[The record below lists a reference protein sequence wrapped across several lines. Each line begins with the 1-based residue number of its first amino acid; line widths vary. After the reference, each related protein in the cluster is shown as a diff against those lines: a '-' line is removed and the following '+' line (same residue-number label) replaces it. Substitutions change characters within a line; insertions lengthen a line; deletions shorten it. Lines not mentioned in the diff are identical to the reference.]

1 MVKIMSVRPLK
12 RLRPLSPFQAVQK
25 RTFTSQWNEILRV
38 WTKLDELPS
47 LTNSGGQTCSRFIV
61 NANTAHETVVTM
73 TKMKS
78 MGLHSHIFSI
88 ELNGVVAPV
97 ILKKHTTSDENNVP
111 PEIEA
116 ELQKWAHKR
125 GLAPEVKTYNN
136 KAMII
141 EKCPEALE
149 IQPLDQGYEY
159 IRGLSRKRFMVNTL
173 NTALGKG
180 SLQLFDFILK
190 MHDTT
195 GMYNIDPNFD
205 NYMYLRDTLVQIDY
219 GQNRFVSE
227 VDFSTWFKQL
237 PKSFRHRRQDLM
249 AKLVVN
255 DTAFPPLFQWYDV
268 HVGTELQDKRTW
280 TREQWLTSI
289 PGFTQE
295 RQLLLHQLEQE
306 RQKLLA
312 PTQDSHPPLVF

>member
-1 MVKIMSVRPLK
+1 MPKIMSARPLK
-12 RLRPLSPFQAVQK
+12 RLRPLSPFQTVRK
-25 RTFTSQWNEILRV
+25 HTFTSQWHEILRV
-38 WTKLDELPS
+38 WSKLDNLPP
-47 LTNSGGQTCSRFIV
+47 LINAGGQTCSRFIV

-88 ELNGVVAPV
+88 ELNGVLAPV

-125 GLAPEVKTYNN
+125 GLAPEVKSYNK

-141 EKCPEALE
+141 EKCPNALQ

-159 IRGLSRKRFMVNTL
+159 MRGLSRKRFKVNTL

-190 MHDTT
+190 MYDTA
-195 GMYNIDPNFD
+195 GMYNRDPNFD

-227 VDFSTWFKQL
+227 KAFSSWFLQL
-237 PKSFRHRRQDLM
+237 PEALRRHRQELM
-249 AKLVVN
+249 TKLVVN
-255 DTAFPPLFQWYDV
+255 DSAFPPLFQWYDV
-268 HVGTELQDKRTW
+268 HVGTELADKKTW
-280 TREQWLTSI
+280 TREQWVTSI
-289 PGFTQE
+289 LGFKQL

-312 PTQDSHPPLVF
+312 PAEGIQSHLVF